1 MRLPQPLSTSE
12 VDRLGRRLR
21 HVTAISDDDLTLLQ
35 RHLFNH
41 SALLEAVESAIRA
54 EVRGVTPHGRLKTVG
69 TIVDK
74 LKREQTMAF
83 SRMRDVAGTRIVE
96 EMDRLQQDVLV
107 SEVADAVRTLGQVVL
122 IDRRHDP
129 RHGYRAVHLQLSQ
142 RPYHV
147 EVQIRT
153 RMQDQWAQIVE
164 RLGDRWGRQI
174 RYGQPPTDP
183 GQLIGADVTRLALW
197 EIVQDM
203 SGSIDGYETV
213 VEQEAG
219 SPDGVS
225 DEAHQLRSQIDAIL
239 EQIGRVAERL

>member
-1 MRLPQPLSTSE
+1 VRLPEPLSTSE

-21 HVTAISDDDLTLLQ
+21 HGTVISDDDLSLLQ

-41 SALLEAVESAIRA
+41 SALLEAAESAIR
-54 EVRGVTPHGRLKTVG
+54 EGVRGVTPHGRLKTVG

-74 LKREQTMAF
+74 LRRESTMAL

-96 EMDRLQQDVLV
+96 EMNRVEQSVV
-107 SEVADAVRTLGQVVL
+107 SDEVADALRNLGQVTV
-122 IDRRHDP
+122 IDRRRDP
-129 RHGYRAVHLQLSQ
+129 RHGYRAIHLELSQ

-174 RYGQPPTDP
+174 RYGQPPSDP
-183 GQLIGADVTRLALW
+183 EASIGPTMTRMGMW

-203 SGSIDGYETV
+203 SDAIDEYEV
-213 VEQEAG
+213 VVAREAG
-219 SPDGVS
+219 RPEGVS
-225 DEAHQLRSQIDAIL
+225 EEAQRLRSQIDAIL
-239 EQIGRVAERL
+239 DQIAQVAERL